1 MGLCRYRTLY
11 FLLIRFEIITGIV
24 FTVSLSHEQMSGYIV
39 RAVVNKG
46 EIPLTG
52 GWSITLAYL
61 TYASPPQKTK
71 SARDKPIFLN
81 NV

>member
-1 MGLCRYRTLY
+1 MEIL
-11 FLLIRFEIITGIV
+11 FLATVDNAITYV
-24 FTVSLSHEQMSGYIV
+24 V

-61 TYASPPQKTK
+61 TYASLPEKTK

-81 NV
+81 NL